1 MKKKIPI
8 IIIALL
14 FSIILWGSIS
24 LSKDYYATFDIPLKI
39 VDFPNGYTTGS
50 AIPHKI
56 SVKLKGKG
64 WKLASVNFGTESDY
78 IISAGSDSGRK
89 FINISNY
96 LSENQWLS
104 SEMEV
109 IDLYPDTLSF
119 VVEKISEKKVMI
131 IPDYDITFKSG
142 YGIASNTKLI
152 PDSVTLYGPESLLR
166 NIVFAETEKI
176 QLKNLDKRY
185 SELKKLKEIFG
196 IEYRNSKALVKID
209 VQKIIDNNYNE
220 IPVVVTDVPIDRDVV
235 LLPNRITIGIRGGI
249 EVVGKISKDKIFAK
263 IMYRD
268 IVADTTG
275 SVIPSIELPENLS
288 LYYMRPERLRYIIK
302 KFN

>member
-14 FSIILWGSIS
+14 FSIVLWVSIS

-39 VDFPNGYTTGS
+39 VDYPNGYTTGS

-131 IPDYDITFKSG
+131 IPDYDITFKNG
-142 YGIASNTKLI
+142 YGLASKTKLI
-152 PDSVTLYGPESLLR
+152 PDSVTIYGPESLLR
-166 NIVFAETEKI
+166 NIVYAETEKI

-185 SELKKLKEIFG
+185 NEQKKLKEIFG
-196 IEYRNSKALVKID
+196 IEYRINRTLVRLD
-209 VQKIIDNNYNE
+209 VQKIIDNNYDD
-220 IPVVVTDVPIDRDVV
+220 ISVDVTDVPRDRDVV
-235 LLPNRITIGIRGGI
+235 LLPNRITVGVRGGI
-249 EVVGKISKDKIFAK
+249 EMVGKLSRNDISAK
-263 IMYRD
+263 VMYRD

-288 LYYMRPERLRYIIK
+288 LYYKRPERLRYIIK